1 MENIHHFSF
10 VSTLHLR
17 TFPHENFPAFDQGFG
32 AGESTK
38 RVGGA
43 PQKWLGIERTFPR
56 AWDVLRFRFIL
67 QKIVLGLVMCGAL
80 CFRVESKL
88 VPLLL

>member
-43 PQKWLGIERTFPR
+43 RKMSCRTNIPR
-56 AWDVLRFRFIL
+56 AWDVLRFRLFR
-67 QKIVLGLVMCGAL
+67 KIVWLGHVQCILKI
-80 CFRVESKL
+80 RVESEL